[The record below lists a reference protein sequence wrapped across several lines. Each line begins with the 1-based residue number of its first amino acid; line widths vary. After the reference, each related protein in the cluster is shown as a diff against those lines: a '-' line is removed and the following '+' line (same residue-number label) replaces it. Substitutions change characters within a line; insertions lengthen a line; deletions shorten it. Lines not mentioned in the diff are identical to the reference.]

1 MTNTTNAVYTLI
13 VRALSGIVSERAA
26 ETMLRAAL
34 GEQGLTPEGVNAQD
48 MQRVLSGPLLARV
61 GNVLPPQRARSE
73 LRNLAAQLQA
83 QYPKAPTLFLEPAAT
98 WEDPGDLSAD
108 DFEFDDPE
116 YTSAPTE
123 RRYDLGS
130 AAGQQ
135 ALIQDLGRIQGVQG
149 ILVCRANGEVLREKA
164 LSGVGNLGSVIAA
177 TAMLFQRRSL
187 SLMSADMGKQTVC
200 MRPVGGYCVAVV
212 AGPGV
217 NIGRLLSELQQ
228 IRGAA

>member
-1 MTNTTNAVYTLI
+1 MTNATNAVYSLI

-61 GNVLPPQRARSE
+61 SNVLPPARARSE
-73 LRNLAAQLQA
+73 LRGLAARLQA
-83 QYPKAPTLFLEPAAT
+83 QYPKAPTLFLEPAAA

-116 YTSAPTE
+116 YTSVPTE
-123 RRYDLGS
+123 RRYALGS
-130 AAGQQ
+130 PDGQQ

-177 TAMLFQRRSL
+177 TAMLFQKRAL
-187 SLMSADMGKQTVC
+187 TLMSADMGQQTVC
-200 MRPVGGYCVAVV
+200 MRPVGSYCVAVV

-228 IRGAA
+228 IREAA